1 MSSIIPSAP
10 CTACNHPRPPNSG
23 GMFTSFRSSLAAMRS
38 QAQQAGCV
46 TCWILCEGIRHYL
59 EDKQGRED
67 SAYGDVDTVQINLN
81 VASTSARSVEVVLFF
96 ETPVTL
102 SFFCEEQT
110 PWLAQHMPDIPLG
123 NAIPHSTSSS
133 ESLTWA
139 ADRIQHCIDS
149 HEPCRHQSPDCPLP
163 TRLLDLTAPVPS
175 GIRLIESS
183 SLPSQSPYA
192 CLSHCW
198 GKSPFLRTLRQN
210 LPSLKQEIDW
220 DSLPKTFQ
228 DAISFTRRLG
238 ISYLWID
245 SLCIVQDDEDDWR
258 KEAAKMA
265 GIYRG
270 ARVVIS
276 AARGTDAGKG
286 MFSSLEGDW
295 TKICTVRLTPPTGRG
310 DGGEKKREERIYVRR
325 AIAHITRPRLRYM
338 ADITSTWYP
347 LFTRGWVSQERLL
360 APRIVHFGWQEL
372 TLECR
377 AHTRCQCT
385 PVSAADYSDVNSTTA
400 KFHERHTLPKRY
412 YFPSPQSNPT
422 LGSTA
427 GGSTIDSIRALRT
440 RWRHLVEDYTRLHLT
455 FPKDVFPAISGVA
468 RAMMLSPSLS
478 PPASRSSH
486 KSGSNSPIDMETMS
500 ELKLHTE
507 AGWIYAAGLWWG
519 PVMTSSD
526 SAETDQRPDPLGEL
540 VDRGSYLVVKGVMI
554 PTKLRVNLTVRDAVQ
569 PWNAID
575 LDVLMGYVKNV
586 WADEDCRDWAA
597 GGQDQMVWC
606 LPLGQTL
613 PRGELMCL
621 VLVETPR
628 DGSIAASERLPQ
640 EEEELYKRV
649 GLVQVLGGPPGQGL
663 DVWMERLLQK
673 GDERVVRVV

>member
-1 MSSIIPSAP
+1 
-10 CTACNHPRPPNSG
+10 
-23 GMFTSFRSSLAAMRS
+23 
-38 QAQQAGCV
+38 
-46 TCWILCEGIRHYL
+46 
-59 EDKQGRED
+59 
-67 SAYGDVDTVQINLN
+67 
-81 VASTSARSVEVVLFF
+81 
-96 ETPVTL
+96 
-102 SFFCEEQT
+102 
-110 PWLAQHMPDIPLG
+110 
-123 NAIPHSTSSS
+123 
-133 ESLTWA
+133 
-139 ADRIQHCIDS
+139 
-149 HEPCRHQSPDCPLP
+149 
-163 TRLLDLTAPVPS
+163 
-175 GIRLIESS
+175 
-183 SLPSQSPYA
+183 
-192 CLSHCW
+192 
-198 GKSPFLRTLRQN
+198 
-210 LPSLKQEIDW
+210 
-220 DSLPKTFQ
+220 
-228 DAISFTRRLG
+228 
-238 ISYLWID
+238 
-245 SLCIVQDDEDDWR
+245 
-258 KEAAKMA
+258 MA

-286 MFSSLEGDW
+286 MFSSLEEDW
-295 TKICTVRLTPPTGRG
+295 TKIYTVRLTPPTGRG
-310 DGGEKKREERIYVRR
+310 NGGEKKREERIYVRR

-372 TLECR
+372 TFECR

-385 PVSAADYSDVNSTTA
+385 LVSAADYSDVNSTTA

-526 SAETDQRPDPLGEL
+526 PAETDQSGVTAGDVGPRLRRVTTTTIGSPQGANDAAAVQYGEEEFVQDMLWHIELPPQPGGFNPNSLPWVWRCRPSHWRAPSWSWAGVIAPVEFVHSPNGIRLLCSVLSVHCTPIGPDPLGEL

-575 LDVLMGYVKNV
+575 LDVLMGYVKNI

-640 EEEELYKRV
+640 EEEELYKRI